1 MSMNDALLMEFVR
14 EMSLT
19 RKTLERVPD
28 DKLGWKPHEKSG
40 TMGWLA
46 GHLANLPGWATMT
59 ISKDSLDIHPPGE
72 PEYKME
78 IPKSRQ
84 ALLDLFDRN
93 FDSGRDALTGASDDW
108 LEKPWTLLNGGQKVF
123 TMPRAAV
130 LRTMV
135 LNHNIH
141 HRAQLGV
148 YLRLNDIPVPGVLGP
163 SADEQPM

>member
-72 PEYKME
+72 PEYKMGNPE
-78 IPKSRQ
+78 RRARHCSIFSTETLIPDGMR
-84 ALLDLFDRN
+84 
-93 FDSGRDALTGASDDW
+93 
-108 LEKPWTLLNGGQKVF
+108 
-123 TMPRAAV
+123 
-130 LRTMV
+130 
-135 LNHNIH
+135 
-141 HRAQLGV
+141 
-148 YLRLNDIPVPGVLGP
+148 
-163 SADEQPM
+163 